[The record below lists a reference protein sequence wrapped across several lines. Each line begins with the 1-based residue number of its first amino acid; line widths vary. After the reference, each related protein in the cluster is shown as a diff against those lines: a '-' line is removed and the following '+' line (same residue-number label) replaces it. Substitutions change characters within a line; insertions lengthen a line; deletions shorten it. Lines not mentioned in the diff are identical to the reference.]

1 MLSGQGSTLF
11 SGVNAMI
18 GILSAIQLW
27 LVAASLEALYSND
40 VVTPQAAFVA
50 SCVLALVNALLCRHA
65 LSFDRRRQE
74 ERRRAS
80 SPRRDRRVGAS

>member
-11 SGVNAMI
+11 SGINAMI

-40 VVTPQAAFVA
+40 LVTPQAAFVA
-50 SCVLALVNALLCRHA
+50 SFILALVNALLCRHA
-65 LSFDRRRQE
+65 LSFDRRRRE
-74 ERRRAS
+74 ERRAS
-80 SPRRDRRVGAS
+80 SLRRDRRVGAS

>member
-1 MLSGQGSTLF
+1 MLSGQGSTLL
-11 SGVNAMI
+11 SGVNAII

-40 VVTPQAAFVA
+40 LVTPQVALVA
-50 SCVLALVNALLCRHA
+50 SVVLALVNALLCRHA
-65 LSFDRRRQE
+65 LSFDRRRQD

-80 SPRRDRRVGAS
+80 SPRRVRSGGAS

>member
-40 VVTPQAAFVA
+40 LVTPQAALVA
-50 SCVLALVNALLCRHA
+50 SFVLALVNALLCRHA
-65 LSFDRRRQE
+65 LSFDRRRRE
-74 ERRRAS
+74 ERQRAS